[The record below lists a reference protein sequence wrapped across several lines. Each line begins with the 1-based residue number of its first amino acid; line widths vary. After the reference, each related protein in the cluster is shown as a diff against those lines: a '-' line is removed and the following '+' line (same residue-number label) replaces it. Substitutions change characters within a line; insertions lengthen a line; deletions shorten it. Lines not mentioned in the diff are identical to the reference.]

1 MDVKI
6 KVGQLWQ
13 EADKR
18 YKRIVRVLAINGD
31 EITII
36 TESNSYKS
44 SRKYSPTKASRKR
57 FKGSQASSHC
67 GYFLVEES

>member
-1 MDVKI
+1 MVEI
-6 KVGQLWQ
+6 KEGQLWQ

-18 YKRIVRVLAINGD
+18 YKRIIRVLAVNGD

-36 TESNSYKS
+36 TESDSYKA

-57 FKGSQASSHC
+57 FEGRPVSSHC
-67 GYFLVEES
+67 GYFLVKES